1 MAQST
6 KKYFLNI
13 IFLVS
18 PIALSLYAQSSIE
31 KPTVSISTICG
42 MTASN
47 NQKNGTADNSSI
59 ISKLENS
66 NQFLARL
73 SNPKDSLPIA
83 TGENDRVTSN
93 CEENNSISA
102 SYSLLAKDI
111 IENYRY
117 DFSETFIDI
126 LFFENIDL
134 ARKRTI

>member
-1 MAQST
+1 MAQSR

-18 PIALSLYAQSSIE
+18 PITLSLYAQSSIE
-31 KPTVSISTICG
+31 KPTTSIATVCS

-47 NQKNGTADNSSI
+47 NQNNDTSDSKI
-59 ISKLENS
+59 ISELENS
-66 NQFLARL
+66 NQFIAGL
-73 SNPKDSLPIA
+73 SIPKDSLPITTDSNA
-83 TGENDRVTSN
+83 QTTSK
-93 CEENNSISA
+93 CEDNSSLAA

>member
-1 MAQST
+1 MAQSR

-18 PIALSLYAQSSIE
+18 PITLSLYAQSSVE
-31 KPTVSISTICG
+31 KPTISIDTPC

-47 NQKNGTADNSSI
+47 NQKNDTADYTN
-59 ISKLENS
+59 ISKLDNS
-66 NQFLARL
+66 NQFIAGL
-73 SNPKDSLPIA
+73 SIPKDSLPIA
-83 TGENDRVTSN
+83 ADLNDQTTSSK
-93 CEENNSISA
+93 CEDNSSLAA

>member
-1 MAQST
+1 M
-6 KKYFLNI
+6 
-13 IFLVS
+13 VS
-18 PIALSLYAQSSIE
+18 PITLSLYAQSSIE
-31 KPTVSISTICG
+31 KPTTSIATVCH
-42 MTASN
+42 MTTSN
-47 NQKNGTADNSSI
+47 NQNNDTADSKI

-66 NQFLARL
+66 NKFIAGL
-73 SNPKDSLPIA
+73 SIPKDSLPIA
-83 TGENDRVTSN
+83 TDSNAQTTSK
-93 CEENNSISA
+93 CEDNSSLAA

>member
-1 MAQST
+1 MAQSR

-18 PIALSLYAQSSIE
+18 PITLSLYAQSSIE
-31 KPTVSISTICG
+31 KPTTSIATVCS
-42 MTASN
+42 MTASHNQN
-47 NQKNGTADNSSI
+47 NDTSDIKNIG
-59 ISKLENS
+59 KLEIS
-66 NQFLARL
+66 NQFIAGL
-73 SNPKDSLPIA
+73 SIPKDSLPIA
-83 TGENDRVTSN
+83 VDSNDQTTFK
-93 CEENNSISA
+93 CEDNSSLTA

>member
-1 MAQST
+1 MAQSR

-18 PIALSLYAQSSIE
+18 PITLSLYAQSSME
-31 KPTVSISTICG
+31 KPTTSIATVCS
-42 MTASN
+42 MTASHNQN
-47 NQKNGTADNSSI
+47 NDTSDIKNIG
-59 ISKLENS
+59 KLEIS
-66 NQFLARL
+66 NQFIAGL
-73 SNPKDSLPIA
+73 SIPKDSLPIA
-83 TGENDRVTSN
+83 VDSNDQTTLK
-93 CEENNSISA
+93 CEDNSSLAA

>member
-1 MAQST
+1 MAQSR

-18 PIALSLYAQSSIE
+18 PITLSLYAQSSIE
-31 KPTVSISTICG
+31 TPTVSVATVCS

-47 NQKNGTADNSSI
+47 NQNNDTSDIKNIG
-59 ISKLENS
+59 KLENS
-66 NQFLARL
+66 NQFIAGL
-73 SNPKDSLPIA
+73 SIPKDSLPI
-83 TGENDRVTSN
+83 TVDSNDQTTLK
-93 CEENNSISA
+93 CEDNSSLAA

>member
-18 PIALSLYAQSSIE
+18 PIALSLHAQSSIE
-31 KPTVSISTICG
+31 KVTPSIATVCNVT
-42 MTASN
+42 TLN
-47 NQKNGTADNSSI
+47 NQNKDIVDTNKF

-66 NQFLARL
+66 NQFIVGL
-73 SNPKDSLPIA
+73 STPKDSLPIA
-83 TGENDRVTSN
+83 TDLNDLSTPK
-93 CEENNSISA
+93 CEDNSSIAA
-102 SYSLLAKDI
+102 SYSVLAKDI
-111 IENYRY
+111 IENYKY

>member
-1 MAQST
+1 MAQSR

-18 PIALSLYAQSSIE
+18 PITLSLYAQSSIE
-31 KPTVSISTICG
+31 NPTVSIATICNL
-42 MTASN
+42 TASN
-47 NQKNGTADNSSI
+47 NQNNHIADDTSI

-66 NQFLARL
+66 NQFIVGL

-83 TGENDRVTSN
+83 TDPNDQTTSK
-93 CEENNSISA
+93 CEDNSSLAA

>member
-1 MAQST
+1 MAQSR

-18 PIALSLYAQSSIE
+18 PITLSLYAQSSIE
-31 KPTVSISTICG
+31 KPTTSVATVCS
-42 MTASN
+42 MTTSN
-47 NQKNGTADNSSI
+47 NQNNDTSDIKNID
-59 ISKLENS
+59 KLENS
-66 NQFLARL
+66 NQFIAGL
-73 SNPKDSLPIA
+73 SIPKDSLPIA
-83 TGENDRVTSN
+83 SDQNDQTTLKCEDNSSVT
-93 CEENNSISA
+93 A

>member
-1 MAQST
+1 MAQSR

-18 PIALSLYAQSSIE
+18 PITLSLYAQSSVE
-31 KPTVSISTICG
+31 KPTISIDATC

-47 NQKNGTADNSSI
+47 NQKNDIADQD
-59 ISKLENS
+59 ISKLDNS
-66 NQFLARL
+66 NQFIVGL
-73 SNPKDSLPIA
+73 SNPKDGLPIA
-83 TGENDRVTSN
+83 TDCNNQTTTSECKENSF
-93 CEENNSISA
+93 IAA

-111 IENYRY
+111 IENYKY

>member
-1 MAQST
+1 M
-6 KKYFLNI
+6 
-13 IFLVS
+13 VS
-18 PIALSLYAQSSIE
+18 PITLSLYAQSSIE
-31 KPTVSISTICG
+31 KPTTSIATVCH
-42 MTASN
+42 MTTSN
-47 NQKNGTADNSSI
+47 NQNNDTADTKI

-66 NQFLARL
+66 NQFIAGL
-73 SNPKDSLPIA
+73 SIPKDSLPIA
-83 TGENDRVTSN
+83 VDSNDQTTLK
-93 CEENNSISA
+93 CEDNSSLAA

>member
-1 MAQST
+1 MAQSR

-18 PIALSLYAQSSIE
+18 PITLSLYAQSSIE
-31 KPTVSISTICG
+31 KPTTSIATVCS
-42 MTASN
+42 MTTSN
-47 NQKNGTADNSSI
+47 NQNNDTSDIKNIG
-59 ISKLENS
+59 KLENS
-66 NQFLARL
+66 NQFIAGL
-73 SNPKDSLPIA
+73 SIPKDSLPIA
-83 TGENDRVTSN
+83 SDQNDQTTLKCEDNSSVT
-93 CEENNSISA
+93 A